1 MQYLWESLTTALSL
15 IWSMDRQVLEAVSVS
30 LQVSS
35 LAVVLASLVGIP
47 LGTLLV
53 SKRCLGQRLVMT
65 VINTLMGLPTVAVG
79 LGVYGFISR
88 QGPLGGLELLFT
100 LPAIVLGQFILVT
113 PIVTGLTMSAIAS
126 ADARIVPTARALGA
140 SAFQTAL
147 ILLRESRFGLMAAI
161 AASFGR
167 AISEVGVAMILG
179 GNIRGFTRTLTTA
192 ITLET
197 GKGEFSLAL
206 ALGMILLTL
215 SFGVNIIFNSLQK
228 K

>member
-1 MQYLWESLTTALSL
+1 
-15 IWSMDRQVLEAVSVS
+15 MDRQVLEAVSVS